1 MKDLDLHPITPQQ
14 RYIHYT
20 RLSIMH
26 LAFGALHDHI
36 VVSTLRCGC
45 NNPGSHPDH
54 GILLTVLLTVCPLQ
68 YISKYVLNIL
78 LITQYV

>member
-1 MKDLDLHPITPQQ
+1 MKRFDLHSIAPLK

-20 RLSIMH
+20 RLSITH
-26 LAFGALHDHI
+26 LPFGARRDHI
-36 VVSTLRCGC
+36 VVSTLRCGH
-45 NNPGSHPDH
+45 NNPGSNADH
-54 GILLTVLLTVCPLQ
+54 GIPLTVLLTACPLL

>member
-1 MKDLDLHPITPQQ
+1 MKDFDLHSIAPLQ

-26 LAFGALHDHI
+26 LAFVARRDHI
-36 VVSTLRCGC
+36 VVSTLHCGC
-45 NNPGSHPDH
+45 NNPGSNPDH
-54 GILLTVLLTVCPLQ
+54 GILFTILLTACPLL

-78 LITQYV
+78 SIAQYV